1 MTEPSYDG
9 ADDGFHE
16 IQLSGKQLVFLF
28 MAATVISV
36 MVFLCGVLVGRG
48 VKGDTVSAAEN
59 VAAPPPAA
67 SPGETRPVA
76 DATANPATPPDN
88 PSELSYPGALRDD
101 KPANNFKPTER
112 PAAES
117 TADKVE
123 TAPAATAAAAPKPT
137 PTPTPRATPASS
149 GKPLPGE
156 WAVQVVA
163 LSDRAAANAVVQRL
177 QAKSYPAFVV
187 EPRPN
192 EPVQTYKVQVGKFVD
207 RSEAEQV
214 RSRLKKE
221 EQFEPIIRR

>member
-1 MTEPSYDG
+1 MTDLSHDG
-9 ADDGFHE
+9 AEDGFHE

-59 VAAPPPAA
+59 VAAPPPA
-67 SPGETRPVA
+67 STPLETTPVA
-76 DATANPATPPDN
+76 DAGGTPPPTADDAAK
-88 PSELSYPGALRDD
+88 LSYPDTLKDD
-101 KPANNFKPTER
+101 KPADTFKPGEKK
-112 PAAES
+112 PALEP
-117 TADKVE
+117 
-123 TAPAATAAAAPKPT
+123 APAAVEPPPAPAAAASKPEAA
-137 PTPTPRATPASS
+137 PRAAPPAT
-149 GKPLPGE
+149 GKALPGQ

-187 EPRPN
+187 EPRPTD
-192 EPVQTYKVQVGKFVD
+192 PVQTYKVQVGRFVD

>member
-1 MTEPSYDG
+1 MTDPSHDG
-9 ADDGFHE
+9 AEDGFHE

-48 VKGDTVSAAEN
+48 VKGDTVSAAESVATPPAAATPLETTPVADASGAPPPTADDARKLSYPEALKGDN
-59 VAAPPPAA
+59 PPNTFKPEKPAAEPTSANAAAPPP
-67 SPGETRPVA
+67 TPVA
-76 DATANPATPPDN
+76 AVPKPEPAPAPRVTPP
-88 PSELSYPGALRDD
+88 A
-101 KPANNFKPTER
+101 
-112 PAAES
+112 
-117 TADKVE
+117 
-123 TAPAATAAAAPKPT
+123 
-137 PTPTPRATPASS
+137 S
-149 GKPLPGE
+149 GKPLPGQ

-163 LSDRAAANAVVQRL
+163 LSDRGAATAVVQRL
-177 QAKSYPAFVV
+177 QAKSYPAFLV